1 MKELIIE
8 FGNDTLGEVR
18 MYQRN
23 LKGYEQAIKDM
34 KLYKAQQKAEID
46 YLKAQITAECK
57 EHQEAMQVADK
68 TIRLLEKALEM
79 ACESIRGKCDYCE
92 WKDDEKCP
100 PSHKC
105 SKIVTEYFLEQA
117 EEMMKSE

>member
-8 FGNDTLGEVR
+8 FGNDTLSEVR

-34 KLYKAQQKAEID
+34 KLYKAQQKAEIE
-46 YLKAQITAECK
+46 YLKAQIISECK

-68 TIRLLEKALEM
+68 TIRLLNKALEL
-79 ACESIRGKCDYCE
+79 ACLSTH
-92 WKDDEKCP
+92 EKCFYCKYKNDEICP
-100 PSHKC
+100 PDHSC
-105 SKIVTEYFLEQA
+105 SSIVMEYFLEQA

>member
-18 MYQRN
+18 MYPRN

-57 EHQEAMQVADK
+57 EHQEAMKVADK
-68 TIRLLEKALEM
+68 TIRLLDKSLEL
-79 ACESIRGKCDYCE
+79 ACNDIYWLCAFSGKFTKE
-92 WKDDEKCP
+92 EFI
-100 PSHKC
+100 SHKIGNYT
-105 SKIVTEYFLEQA
+105 KQA
-117 EEMMKSE
+117 EKVMKSDD

>member
-8 FGNDTLGEVR
+8 FGNDTLGETR

-23 LKGYEQAIKDM
+23 FKGYEQAIKDM

-46 YLKAQITAECK
+46 YLKSQIKAECK
-57 EHQEAMQVADK
+57 EHQETMRLADK
-68 TIRLLEKALEM
+68 TINKLEKALEL
-79 ACESIRGKCDYCE
+79 ACWYVECDFNGY
-92 WKDDEKCP
+92 
-100 PSHKC
+100 SGVGAR
-105 SKIVTEYFLEQA
+105 IEYFKTKA